1 MKLASIFLSVGSK
14 SNECMYRKFIITDDG
29 VLRLGRA
36 SQHRDLLE
44 WGEECTCGGGFWRV
58 DDGRGLVILYGRSF
72 NFGAP
77 VIGHV
82 RCVEWVGVPPIE
94 LPVFY
99 LAEWPHD
106 GIMIPVIY

>member
-14 SNECMYRKFIITDDG
+14 SNECMHRKFIITDDG

-36 SQHRDLLE
+36 SQHMDLLD

-77 VIGHV
+77 VIGRV
-82 RCVEWVGVPPIE
+82 RCVEWVGVPALE

-99 LAEWPHD
+99 LAEWPRD
-106 GIMIPVIY
+106 GVMIPVIY